1 MTRRFLRTVHF
12 ALLAIATPSLAF
24 ARDNQSVLSPMGI
37 EAERTLVLAWI
48 LLSGGFAIL
57 LGVCVLTAIA
67 LVGRTES
74 RRWLTDDRTLIT
86 GGIVFPVLVLT
97 ALLFYE
103 AVARILPATAEA
115 LEPVRIAVVGE
126 QWWWRVTYPLERG
139 ESIETAN
146 ELHIPV
152 GRPVQLELST
162 ADVIHSFWVP
172 PLAGK
177 LDMIPGRTTVLTL
190 MATEAGLTRGQCAE
204 YCGGAHALMSFHV
217 VAMPPDEYEQWL
229 MREAAPASLPANAPG
244 ERGLTL
250 FLSSGCGGCHTIRGT
265 GANGTIGPDL
275 THVGGRTSLAAAT
288 LLNDQ
293 QSLARWI
300 TDNQHIKPENRMP
313 AFRIFSPA
321 ELDALSGF
329 LARLR

>member
-1 MTRRFLRTVHF
+1 MMRTVQAVQLAF
-12 ALLAIATPSLAF
+12 IALTAPSAVF
-24 ARDNQSVLSPMGI
+24 ARDIQSVLSPMGM
-37 EAERTLVLAWI
+37 EAERTLFLTWI

-57 LGVCVLTAIA
+57 LGICVLTAIA
-67 LVGRTES
+67 LIGRLET
-74 RRWLTDDRTLIT
+74 RLWLSNDRTVIA
-86 GGIVFPVLVLT
+86 GGIVFPIVVLT

-103 AVARILPATAEA
+103 AVTRIRPTNMDG
-115 LEPVRIAVVGE
+115 LEPVRIAVTGE
-126 QWWWRVTYPLERG
+126 QWWWRVTYPTDGGR
-139 ESIETAN
+139 SIETAN

-152 GRPVQLELST
+152 GRPVQVELST

-172 PLAGK
+172 PLSGK

-190 MATEAGLTRGQCAE
+190 IATQPGLSRGQCAE

-217 VAMPPDEYEQWL
+217 VAMPPEDYDAWL
-229 MREAAPASLPANAPG
+229 VREAAPADLPGNASD
-244 ERGLTL
+244 ERGLNL

-275 THVGGRTSLAAAT
+275 THVGSRTSLAAAT
-288 LLNDQ
+288 LRNDQ
-293 QSLARWI
+293 ESLARWI

-313 AFRIFSPA
+313 AFGIFSAA

-329 LARLR
+329 LASLR